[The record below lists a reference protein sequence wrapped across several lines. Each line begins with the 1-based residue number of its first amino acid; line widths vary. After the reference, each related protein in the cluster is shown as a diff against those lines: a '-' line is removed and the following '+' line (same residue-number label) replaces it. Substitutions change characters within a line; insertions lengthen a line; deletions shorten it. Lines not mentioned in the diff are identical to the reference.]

1 MIGYFVSIT
10 CRCTLLQAAYKTNA
24 APATTPTMATPNP
37 TTPPKTG
44 PIDAALL
51 ELPAADAVLV
61 PELPAEDA
69 LPLSVLA
76 TDETALAPEPV
87 TEARTEDAEDRGL
100 ESVAVRDSP
109 ALADEGLVAEVEL
122 IPVAWV
128 SALEPALL
136 AVRGH
141 CVSTRI
147 RSDGKVWDRRA
158 R

>member
-1 MIGYFVSIT
+1 M
-10 CRCTLLQAAYKTNA
+10 
-24 APATTPTMATPNP
+24 
-37 TTPPKTG
+37 
-44 PIDAALL
+44 
-51 ELPAADAVLV
+51 V

-100 ESVAVRDSP
+100 ESVAVRDSR

-128 SALEPALL
+128 SALEPLL

-141 CVSTRI
+141 RVSTRI
-147 RSDGKVWDRRA
+147 RSDEKVWDRRA